1 MLKSK
6 IYNILKVNLAACDAL
21 YYTVK
26 EVAVKPWTHF
36 CHNPCKM
43 TRFTFNLIHQI
54 LLYEFS
60 KLDGS

>member
-36 CHNPCKM
+36 LPQPLQNDSLHLQFD
-43 TRFTFNLIHQI
+43 TLHQHYVYWSRA
-54 LLYEFS
+54 LQ
-60 KLDGS
+60 

>member
-26 EVAVKPWTHF
+26 VVAVKPWTHF
-36 CHNPCKM
+36 LPQPLQNDSLHLQFDTPN
-43 TRFTFNLIHQI
+43 FTV
-54 LLYEFS
+54 
-60 KLDGS
+60 